1 MSSTSIEKKSL
12 EAHVELCAE
21 RYAALDKSY
30 KTLDTKIENLSGKVE
45 KMDSNIIAVR
55 EGLAS
60 VGEKQSRQLITIG
73 VAIVGVLISGIIALI
88 IHLN

>member
-21 RYAALDKSY
+21 RYAALDKSN
-30 KTLDTKIENLSGKVE
+30 KTLDSKIESLDKKVE
-45 KMDSNIIAVR
+45 KMDGNITAIR

-60 VGEKQSRQLITIG
+60 VGDKQSRQLITIG
-73 VAIVGVLISGIIALI
+73 ITILSVLISGIIALI
-88 IHLN
+88 IHLK